1 MVPKTLGS
9 AERDLCSC
17 LIAFPSMSTN
27 QDAKTNPSYKYN
39 KHYPL
44 EVSLAYP
51 IFFRYTNLNM
61 SSEAANKKKR
71 SPAESNPAPDGD
83 HRKRRRNRTTQSC
96 LNCHT
101 SKRMCDRKRPAC
113 ARCTQLGLTGLCVY
127 EVDDPSQRTDTQDE
141 SARLLKRVAELEGVI
156 RELKNKPHPRWV
168 QGTNAGEDFDKWQPR
183 GGPHGDEASASSSSA
198 PSPLHSSCS
207 SDRGEGFQHPSR
219 AGKSPGDS
227 LNTPIHLQTSLSPRQ
242 SSPYSPT
249 SSGNTSPP
257 ALLTPTEEYPLSH
270 VGVAGNTLSHD
281 YDLASM
287 FLSYPGLLGCH
298 EGHFASPGESRFG
311 KSGSNHCGCLHE
323 ATSYNTML
331 ELSLRL
337 RKASDVLS
345 RLPHHQ
351 LGHMCHLHQRI
362 AELDSFATNALSDIS
377 STPSDMPD
385 ALTGERHIHGAVQAG
400 FHGSNMFSARSS
412 PSQGGINNVRPWDM
426 HPPNANSPASLDDS
440 FMTWEP
446 PRRS

>member
-1 MVPKTLGS
+1 
-9 AERDLCSC
+9 
-17 LIAFPSMSTN
+17 
-27 QDAKTNPSYKYN
+27 
-39 KHYPL
+39 
-44 EVSLAYP
+44 
-51 IFFRYTNLNM
+51 M
-61 SSEAANKKKR
+61 SSEVANKKKR
-71 SPAESNPAPDGD
+71 TPTESNPAPDGD

-168 QGTNAGEDFDKWQPR
+168 QGSNGSEDFDKWQPR
-183 GGPHGDEASASSSSA
+183 TVSHGDDASVSSSSA

-207 SDRGEGFQHPSR
+207 SERGEGFHHSSR
-219 AGKSPGDS
+219 SGKSSSDS
-227 LNTPIHLQTSLSPRQ
+227 LNASIQLQTSMGTRQ

-270 VGVAGNTLSHD
+270 VGIANNGSLSHD

-298 EGHFASPGESRFG
+298 ESQFTSPADRFS
-311 KSGSNHCGCLHE
+311 KSGTNHCGCLHE
-323 ATSYNTML
+323 AASYNTML

-351 LGHMCHLHQRI
+351 LGNMCHLHQRI
-362 AELDSFATNALSDIS
+362 AELDSFTTNALSDIS
-377 STPSDMPD
+377 STPGDLPD
-385 ALTGERHIHGAVQAG
+385 SGERHGMHGAVQGG
-400 FHGSNMFSARSS
+400 FHASNLFSPRSTT
-412 PSQGGINNVRPWDM
+412 SQNGVNNVRPWDM
-426 HPPNANSPASLDDS
+426 LPSNANSPASLDDS